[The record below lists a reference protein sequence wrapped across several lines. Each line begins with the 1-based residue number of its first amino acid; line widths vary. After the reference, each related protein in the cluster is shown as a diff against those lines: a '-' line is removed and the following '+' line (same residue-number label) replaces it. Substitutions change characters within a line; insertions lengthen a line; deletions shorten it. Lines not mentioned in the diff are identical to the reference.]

1 MTPPLKPRTT
11 ATAGVR
17 FWAFRVAAALSCA
30 LASGLFLP
38 VPPVAAQDKSQQTPP
53 ASDQPK
59 YQEPAEEDTQE
70 NPQPKVYTFNPMQ
83 AQKELTVG
91 NFYFKH
97 GKYRAAQLRFEESTK
112 WNPGF
117 AEAWLRLGET
127 EEKQNDAD
135 GMRKAFEKFL
145 ELDPQSKAAEGVRDK
160 LRALNASA
168 KKP

>member
-1 MTPPLKPRTT
+1 
-11 ATAGVR
+11 VH
-17 FWAFRVAAALSCA
+17 AAASCA
-30 LASGLFLP
+30 LVLVTAVLLSFL
-38 VPPVAAQDKSQQTPP
+38 PVAAQDKPQSDSSGKP
-53 ASDQPK
+53 AAETQDKSTADQPK
-59 YQEPAEEDTQE
+59 YQEPAEEDTAE
-70 NPQPKVYTFNPMQ
+70 NPKPKVYAFNPMQ

-117 AEAWLRLGET
+117 AEAWLRLGEA
-127 EEKQNDAD
+127 EEKQNDSD